1 MPATLIHSVPLT
13 ITFISEAKKFGFAAR
28 QDTGESVYISP
39 MLAEQRRLDRASGGR
54 VLCATLAPNTDDHG
68 GQATTNTPWR
78 VMSWSEHQIEPGT
91 DYDPTDRSALRADL
105 TDLLRHVDQLQA
117 NVDQMRAR
125 VRATLNHLP

>member
-1 MPATLIHSVPLT
+1 VNPVNPLN
-13 ITFISEAKKFGFAAR
+13 F
-28 QDTGESVYISP
+28 
-39 MLAEQRRLDRASGGR
+39 DRTSGGR
-54 VLCATLAPNTDDHG
+54 VLCATLAANTDDHG

-78 VMSWSEHQIEPGT
+78 VMSWSNHQIEPGT
-91 DYDPTDRSALRADL
+91 GYAPTDESALRADL